1 MNGLIG
7 STRILQK
14 KGLTR
19 KGRGSRGRKR
29 VFGGAWT
36 CYRGCGGSCNTSGR
50 NKPKEAEWAPDS
62 CTEVGAL
69 TNSCTG
75 LAFAVRFHFNP
86 SPPPRPILPP
96 SPVALAFFHRLP
108 PLLTSPL
115 PSFSAPVTYHQPPP
129 GRGSYL
135 CTRRN
140 SWIFPLH
147 DLGVFFVSRRGS
159 YCTKRGTASGRETRV
174 VVG

>member
-96 SPVALAFFHRLP
+96 SPVALAFFLFFSP
-108 PLLTSPL
+108 PPSPLFPPRLLTTNP
-115 PSFSAPVTYHQPPP
+115 HQVEEATCAQDEILGFFLSTISVCSLCHEG
-129 GRGSYL
+129 GRIVRSEVLRQVG
-135 CTRRN
+135 RRE
-140 SWIFPLH
+140 WW
-147 DLGVFFVSRRGS
+147 
-159 YCTKRGTASGRETRV
+159 
-174 VVG
+174 